1 MFNFPKIS
9 NEAEELLL
17 SLYDSSK
24 EHSNTFF
31 SGNQPF
37 INEMVSLGLIS
48 FQKDSKTYSFTQLGL
63 DFIIILKNKNRR
75 TSILK
80 KMTLEDYLLAI
91 DYLTKNTNDQN
102 KTNDIVVPMSDL
114 ARYLGLSNSSISEY
128 VRIIEKEGF
137 LVIIPR
143 KGVKLTANGKGMVLS
158 LMEQRELLVTF
169 FHSVLQLDSELAEV

>member
-17 SLYDSSK
+17 RLYDSSK
-24 EHSNTFF
+24 KQSNTFF
-31 SGNQPF
+31 SEKQPF
-37 INEMVSLGLIS
+37 INEMISLGLIS

-63 DFIIILKNKNRR
+63 DIIKKHKNKNRR

-91 DYLTKNTNDQN
+91 DYLSKNTNDQN
-102 KTNDIVVPMSDL
+102 QTNEIVVPMSDL

-128 VRIIEKEGF
+128 IRIIEKEGF

-143 KGVKLTANGKGMVLS
+143 KGVKLTSNGKNMVHN
-158 LMEQRELLVTF
+158 LMEQRKLLVSF
-169 FHSVLQLDSELAEV
+169 FHSVLQLD